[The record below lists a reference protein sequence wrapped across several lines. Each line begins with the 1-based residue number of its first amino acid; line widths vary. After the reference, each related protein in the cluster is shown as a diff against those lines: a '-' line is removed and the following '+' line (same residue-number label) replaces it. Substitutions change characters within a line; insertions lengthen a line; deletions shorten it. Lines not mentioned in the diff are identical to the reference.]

1 MSINA
6 STNYMSSS
14 SIEAWME
21 TKTEDLYGSMRSAMG
36 ESNNRANA
44 EQALNEIKADILNLQ
59 QNGGDVTELQKKL
72 NDTLEQYKDVPE
84 LVTVLQPIANN
95 INDRMGAAS
104 LAAASPPTLTVQ
116 AYNRSSGSATTISL
130 PAPAANPQPVT
141 IDKPT
146 SDNWSSEI
154 GNTVDGLGKQDQLGL
169 INIQEFN
176 SQINQTKQIASA
188 LMDAADKAA
197 NAIISHIS

>member
-21 TKTEDLYGSMRSAMG
+21 TKTEDLYGSMRGAMD
-36 ESNNRANA
+36 ESNNRADA
-44 EQALNEIKADILNLQ
+44 EQALNDIKAKIQNAQKDGTDATALQ
-59 QNGGDVTELQKKL
+59 QEIS
-72 NDTLEQYKDVPE
+72 DTLKQYQDVPE
-84 LVTVLQPIANN
+84 LVKVLTPIEADLTTRTNAAVDAANQPAHGLWQTVNVITQ
-95 INDRMGAAS
+95 
-104 LAAASPPTLTVQ
+104 
-116 AYNRSSGSATTISL
+116 TTGPGTGV
-130 PAPAANPQPVT
+130 PAPVKLSQ
-141 IDKPT
+141 
-146 SDNWSSEI
+146 SDSDTWTKEI
-154 GNTVDGLGKQDQLGL
+154 GDTVDGLGKQDQLGL

-188 LMDAADKAA
+188 LLDAADKAS